1 MKIGKSLAYAS
12 RYYFHRLWVARSAV
26 SDCAQNDQSDALA
39 MNYCHTPLPGPPGNR
54 PRPVVTAGRQSA
66 GSPAPPYRGKPGK
79 AARGIAA
86 PPERILW
93 RPRGVYAII
102 GILRPPSE
110 SHYRLTFQV
119 RRSPPQR
126 RRFEADV
133 YDPIRDITIRARL
146 CALVTISTVGL
157 AAMLGLAA
165 WVLHQYRIQGP
176 VHRDLQL
183 ARGLVTEME
192 PAVMAIFRP
201 QLIVEGLAGTT
212 DPPAITR
219 RLDELRVMEGEYR
232 ARYDHWTK
240 AALDPEIKNEIVECN
255 KPAEE
260 YFRLVHDEFVPALRD
275 NQAGK
280 AKKLFDEKLKPC
292 FSTYQDTY
300 KKAMLRIHDIES
312 KTQKSA
318 DESASFWMSWMVILS
333 SIAVV
338 SIGLLG
344 WLTTRSITHSTDKLL
359 VRVREMAGGAGDL
372 TARVEIDASDELA
385 QLAAGINAMI
395 AKIHSVVER
404 MREGSVQLLS
414 TSAQIAAT
422 AKQQQG
428 TVQGLSSATTEI
440 AAAVREISAT
450 SDALAGT
457 MAEVSSR
464 AGQAAALA
472 ATGREGLDGIET
484 TMQQLLDSTD
494 SISVKLGVV
503 REKAESINAV
513 VTTITKVADQTNLLS
528 INAAIEAEKAGE
540 YGRGFLVVAREIRRL
555 ADQTAVATLDIENM
569 VRLMQDAVS
578 AGVMQMDK
586 FGGEF
591 RSGVVRVKEINGQT
605 GRIIE
610 EVEGVTSR
618 FQAVNEGMHSQS
630 VAARQINEAIVPVA
644 NGTKETQVSLEEFI
658 KATAY
663 LRQSVELLNQEIAQ
677 FKV

>member
-1 MKIGKSLAYAS
+1 L
-12 RYYFHRLWVARSAV
+12 
-26 SDCAQNDQSDALA
+26 
-39 MNYCHTPLPGPPGNR
+39 
-54 PRPVVTAGRQSA
+54 
-66 GSPAPPYRGKPGK
+66 
-79 AARGIAA
+79 
-86 PPERILW
+86 
-93 RPRGVYAII
+93 
-102 GILRPPSE
+102 
-110 SHYRLTFQV
+110 
-119 RRSPPQR
+119 
-126 RRFEADV
+126 
-133 YDPIRDITIRARL
+133 
-146 CALVTISTVGL
+146 TIS
-157 AAMLGLAA
+157 
-165 WVLHQYRIQGP
+165 
-176 VHRDLQL
+176 
-183 ARGLVTEME
+183 
-192 PAVMAIFRP
+192 RP
-201 QLIVEGLAGTT
+201 QLIVEGLMGTT
-212 DPPAITR
+212 DPPTIAR
-219 RLDELRVMEGEYR
+219 RLDDLKAMENEYQ
-232 ARYDHWTK
+232 ARYDYWTK
-240 AALDPEIKNEIVECN
+240 SALDPEIKDEIAKCN
-255 KPAEE
+255 KPVDE
-260 YFRLVHDEFVPALRD
+260 YFRLINSELAPALRQ
-275 NQAGK
+275 NQTDK
-280 AKKLFDEKLKPC
+280 AKKVFDERLKPC
-292 FSTYQDTY
+292 FDAYQDTY
-300 KKAMLRIHDIES
+300 KKAMLRIHDMES
-312 KTQKSA
+312 STQTLAAEAAK
-318 DESASFWMSWMVILS
+318 FWMSWMVILS
-333 SIAVV
+333 AVAV
-338 SIGLLG
+338 ISIGLLG
-344 WLTTRSITHSTDKLL
+344 WLTTRSITRSTENLL
-359 VRVREMAGGAGDL
+359 GRVREMAGGAGDL
-372 TARVEIDASDELA
+372 TARVEIDSSDELA

-395 AKIHSVVER
+395 AKIQSVVER
-404 MREGSVQLLS
+404 VREGSVQLLS

-457 MAEVSSR
+457 MAEVSSG

-472 ATGREGLDGIET
+472 AAGREGLDGIET
-484 TMQQLLDSTD
+484 TMQQLMDSTD

-555 ADQTAVATLDIENM
+555 ADQTAIATLDIENM

-591 RSGVVRVKEINGQT
+591 RSGMDRIKEINGQT

-610 EVEGVTSR
+610 DVEGVTSR